1 MKDSSK
7 KSSGCTK
14 WAIGCGSA
22 LIVLLIILSVG
33 GYFAIKFVGGK
44 IVGASSEYRRL
55 SEIVTLDKEIVNQS
69 PYTPPEDGLMS
80 LEQRDALVRIQSEIN
95 DVLGSDQEQ
104 IIRDFIELAKET
116 DSAKDIKKLPKLISL
131 SRKLVGPLHRAKK
144 AQIDA
149 INREGISME
158 EYEWLRTQAMM
169 VFDIPVVQF
178 NLKQLLDQSDE
189 GTDTSSEASRVLTS
203 QPQNRKLLEN
213 HEALLRKTLPLS
225 AVGL

>member
-1 MKDSSK
+1 MEDSSK

-22 LIVLLIILSVG
+22 LIILIIFLSVG

-44 IVGASSEYRRL
+44 IVGASSEFKRL

-69 PYTPPEDGLMS
+69 TYTPPEDGLMS
-80 LEQRDALVRIQSEIN
+80 LEQRDTLVRIQSEIN
-95 DVLGSDQEQ
+95 DILGPDQEQ
-104 IIRDFIELAKET
+104 IIKEFIELAKET
-116 DSAKDIKKLPKLISL
+116 DSANDIKKLPKLISL
-131 SRKLVGPLHRAKK
+131 SRKLVGPLHRAKE

-158 EYEWLRTQAMM
+158 EYEWLRAQAMI

-178 NLKQLLDQSDE
+178 NLKELLDQSKA
-189 GTDTSSEASRVLTS
+189 GTDIPSKASEIPISH
-203 QPQNRKLLEN
+203 PQNRKLLEN

-225 AVGL
+225 VVGL